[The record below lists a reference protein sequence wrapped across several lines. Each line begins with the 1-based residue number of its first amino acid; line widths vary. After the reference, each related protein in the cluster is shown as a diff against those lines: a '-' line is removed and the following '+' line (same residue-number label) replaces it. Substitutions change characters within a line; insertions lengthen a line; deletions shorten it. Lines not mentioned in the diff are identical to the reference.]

1 MSKNSRCFTAAILAL
16 LVAIVLTGC
25 VSNRVARVAVN
36 GFSDTKYAGGHF
48 YWLLSGKDDVAVDD
62 LEFRE
67 YAAYLRRGL
76 AQAGYSE
83 SATPDQADLAIFFSY
98 GIGDA
103 KEQSYSYSMPIYGQ
117 TGGGTYNF
125 SGTTYSDYGTATTYG
140 TATQTPQ
147 YGVAGSEQF
156 SGSTLTY
163 LRYLRVDVFV
173 MKTLQN
179 EKKKIPVWR
188 TDVMSRGR
196 TDDLRI
202 VFPVLVAAATPHFGK
217 NTKRQVII
225 DISDGDKQVQQIK
238 TGTDNSQK

>member
-1 MSKNSRCFTAAILAL
+1 MSKISKCFIAAIIAL
-16 LVAIVLTGC
+16 LVGVALSGC
-25 VSNRVARVAVN
+25 ASHRYRIAVN
-36 GFSDTKYAGGHF
+36 GFSDPKYAGGHS
-48 YWLLSGKDDVAVDD
+48 YWLLSGKDGVTVDD

-83 SATPDQADLAIFFSY
+83 SATLDQADLAIFVSY

-103 KEQSYSYSMPIYGQ
+103 KEQAYSYSMPVYGQ

-147 YGVAGSEQF
+147 YGVVGSEQF
-156 SGSTLTY
+156 SGTTLTY
-163 LRYLRVDVFV
+163 LRYLFVDVFD
-173 MKTLQN
+173 MKALRNGKQ
-179 EKKKIPVWR
+179 KLPVWR

-196 TDDLRI
+196 NDDLRS

-217 NTKRQVII
+217 NTKKQVIV
-225 DISDGDKQVQQIK
+225 DLSEGDRQVQQIK
-238 TGTDNSQK
+238 AETDTSKK

>member
-1 MSKNSRCFTAAILAL
+1 MSKNSKCFTAAILVL
-16 LVAIVLTGC
+16 LVAVVLSGC
-25 VSNRVARVAVN
+25 VSYRVAVN
-36 GFSDTKYAGGHF
+36 GFSDPKYAGGHS
-48 YWLLSGKDDVAVDD
+48 YWLLSGKDNVSVND

-83 SATPDQADLAIFFSY
+83 SATPDQADLAIFVSY

-147 YGVAGSEQF
+147 YGVVGAEQF
-156 SGSTLTY
+156 SGSALTY
-163 LRYLRVDVFV
+163 LRHLSVDVFD
-173 MKTLQN
+173 MKALQN
-179 EKKKIPVWR
+179 EKRKIPVWR

-196 TDDLRI
+196 NDDLRS
-202 VFPVLVAAATPHFGK
+202 VFPILVAAATPHFGT
-217 NTKRQVII
+217 NTKKQVIVV
-225 DISDGDKQVQQIK
+225 ISAGDKRVQQIEAA
-238 TGTDNSQK
+238 TDANQK

>member
-1 MSKNSRCFTAAILAL
+1 MAL
-16 LVAIVLTGC
+16 LVGVVLSGC
-25 VSNRVARVAVN
+25 VSHRYRIAVN
-36 GFSDTKYAGGHF
+36 GFSDPKYAGGHS
-48 YWLLSGKDDVAVDD
+48 YWLLSGKDGVSMND

-67 YAAYLRRGL
+67 YAAYLRRCL

-83 SATPDQADLAIFFSY
+83 SATLDQADLAIFVSY

-103 KEQSYSYSMPIYGQ
+103 KEQAYSYSMPVYGQ

-125 SGTTYSDYGTATTYG
+125 SGTTYSDYGAATTYG

-147 YGVAGSEQF
+147 YGVVGSEQF
-156 SGSTLTY
+156 SGTTLTY
-163 LRYLRVDVFV
+163 LRYLFVDVFD
-173 MKTLQN
+173 MKALRN

-196 TDDLRI
+196 NDDLRG

-217 NTKRQVII
+217 NTKKQVVV
-225 DISDGDKQVQQIK
+225 DISEGDKQVQQIK
-238 TGTDNSQK
+238 AETDTSQK